1 MRARNGGFHHVS
13 LISRRRL
20 LALPAIG
27 VASALVLRSSAN
39 RSGRALLEF
48 GASSP
53 LLTAES
59 SPVYDQSFAAF
70 ASQLSVAVGD
80 ELIIR
85 ARSARLLSVAVHRVG
100 SSRGSSIGQP
110 IEFRTGADARAGT
123 GVDDV
128 SQWPIVFRK
137 AIDESWRSGL
147 YVAVVTD
154 DSVPRARRFAPF
166 VVRDHRPVRPIVVQI
181 PFTTYHAYNAWG
193 GASLYPFNS
202 PGGVATSLP
211 ISRPFDVFDGA
222 GFMFYG
228 DWQMARWLDREQ
240 YDVSYVTSY
249 DLHRDP
255 RLLDGASLFAT
266 AFHDEYWS
274 TPMRSHLED
283 FVAAGGNAAFFAA
296 NSIYWRI
303 RLNET
308 TMTCHKVATADED
321 PHDDTTGRWR
331 DPFVGAPEHKLLGS
345 HYESYEFPYGHGY
358 DWTVASEDHWLY
370 DGTGLRNGD
379 RLQRLVGY
387 EWDNAPQD
395 DAEGVVVVSRTQFTD
410 RASKPRR
417 HEAVVRT
424 HPGGGIV
431 VNVGTT
437 YWPRFLE
444 GDDAFPTSP
453 QVQRM
458 TANVLERLGRR

>member
-1 MRARNGGFHHVS
+1 MAGFRLV
-13 LISRRRL
+13 LPISRRRL
-20 LALPAIG
+20 LALPALG
-27 VASALVLRSSAN
+27 AASALVLRSSAN
-39 RSGRALLEF
+39 RKSQEWLEL
-48 GASSP
+48 GAWSP
-53 LLTAES
+53 LLTAEE
-59 SPVYDQSFAAF
+59 SPVYDQAFAAF

-85 ARSARLLSVAVHRVG
+85 ARSARLLSVTVQRVG
-100 SSRGSSIGQP
+100 SAQGRSSGRP
-110 IEFRTGADARAGT
+110 TEFRSGVDARAGT

-128 SQWPIVFRK
+128 SHWPIVFRK

-147 YVAVVTD
+147 YVAVLTD
-154 DSVPRARRFAPF
+154 DNVPAARRFAPF
-166 VVRDHRPVRPIVVQI
+166 VVRDHRPTQPIVVQI

-193 GASLYPFNS
+193 GASLYPYNS
-202 PGGVATSLP
+202 PGGVATSLATA
-211 ISRPFDVFDGA
+211 RPFDVFDGA

-228 DWQMARWLDREQ
+228 DWQLARWLDREQ

-249 DLHRDP
+249 DLHRDAD
-255 RLLDGASLFAT
+255 LLDGAALFVS

-283 FVAAGGNAAFFAA
+283 FIAAGGNAAFFAA

-303 RLNET
+303 RLAET
-308 TMTCHKVATADED
+308 TMTCHKATAADED
-321 PHDDTTGRWR
+321 PHPDTTGRWR
-331 DPFVGAPEHKLLGS
+331 DSFVGAPEHELLGS
-345 HYESYEFPYGHGY
+345 HYESYDFPYGHGY
-358 DWTVASEDHWLY
+358 DWTVSNQNHWLY
-370 DGTGLRNGD
+370 SGTGLRAGD
-379 RLQRLVGY
+379 RLRRLVGY
-387 EWDNAPQD
+387 EWDNAAHD
-395 DAEGVVVVSRTQFTD
+395 DAERVDVVSRTQFTD
-410 RASKPRR
+410 KAGKPRL

-424 HPGGGIV
+424 HPGGGTV

>member
-1 MRARNGGFHHVS
+1 VT
-13 LISRRRL
+13 LISRRQL

-27 VASALVLRSSAN
+27 AASVLVLRNSAN
-39 RSGRALLEF
+39 RNSQDFLEL

-53 LLTAES
+53 LLTAKA
-59 SPVYDQSFAAF
+59 SPVYNQSFAAF
-70 ASQLSVAVGD
+70 ATQISVAVGD

-85 ARSARLLSVAVHRVG
+85 ARSARVLSVAVLRVG
-100 SSRGSSIGQP
+100 SERGSSIGRP
-110 IEFRTGADARAGT
+110 SEFRTGVDARAGI
-123 GVDDV
+123 GVNDV
-128 SQWPIVFRK
+128 LQWPIVFRK

-154 DSVPRARRFAPF
+154 DNDPPDRRFAPF
-166 VVRDHRPVRPIVVQI
+166 VVRDHRPTRPIVVQI

-202 PGGVATSLP
+202 PGGVATSLAVA
-211 ISRPFDVFDGA
+211 RPFDVFDGA

-228 DWQMARWLDREQ
+228 DWQLARWLDRAQ

-249 DLHRDP
+249 DLHRDAH
-255 RLLDGASLFAT
+255 LLDGAALFLS

-274 TPMRSHLED
+274 TPMRGHLER
-283 FVAAGGNAAFFAA
+283 FVAEGGNAAFFAA

-303 RLNET
+303 RLDET
-308 TMTCHKVATADED
+308 TMTCHKAAAADDD

-331 DPFVGAPEHKLLGS
+331 DPFVGAPEHELLGS
-345 HYESYEFPYGHGY
+345 HYESYDFPYGLGY
-358 DWTVASEDHWLY
+358 DWTVSNQNHWLY
-370 DGTGLRNGD
+370 SGTGLRTGD
-379 RLQRLVGY
+379 RLRGLVGY

-395 DAEGVVVVSRTQFTD
+395 DAEGVDVVSRTQFMD
-410 RASKPRR
+410 RAGKPRL
-417 HEAVVRT
+417 HEAVVRS
-424 HPGGGIV
+424 HPGGGTV

-458 TANVLERLGRR
+458 TANVLDRLGRRS